1 MKKCLT
7 AFANVLLLFALSPTA
22 LHAQDTTTLEER
34 FKARYFANSQNTLYA
49 IVQQA
54 MKAKDPNF
62 YFNYISTHQLSTP
75 IPDFRLPEE
84 LSGSLLEMRLAK
96 RFTIFKGTD
105 SRSYDFMLLSKFS
118 VNFDFVYRVGKREDS
133 DIDDNPGL
141 PLNTKFG
148 VTLFEHAFVISGKR
162 KDQKASSG
170 EPSSAWGKFRK
181 EKKKWY
187 VDPPNF
193 STDSIGSKFFNQKTL
208 KMLVARADLMHYSN
222 GQDSGAFVYT
232 PSLPVRND
240 YISGNFS
247 TNYSHVMLSF
257 IQVTNK
263 NQLLDLTVGLR
274 NDFQLTKWLTY
285 ESGQEERYGICR
297 LTTVIHYRTG
307 PVNLFGMKLRD
318 RAFIQKK
325 REIKQ
330 TKDNIEVMQQ
340 QNIVTDTAQVR
351 LQKLEKSPS
360 NYKTL
365 KALFDWS
372 FTFSSEHILDNPE
385 LLPDNRSSFS
395 FETEL
400 VPLYAE
406 TVGFTLA
413 AYYGRDYLNIRYDLP
428 VFIWRFGL
436 TFQIGRYR
444 PSYESIRNNM
454 EFKKTLQEMKRKQSM

>member
-1 MKKCLT
+1 MKSYLIICSNIL
-7 AFANVLLLFALSPTA
+7 FLFASLPNA
-22 LHAQDTTTLEER
+22 LNAQDTTSLEGR
-34 FKARYFANSQNTLYA
+34 FRARYFANKQNTLYA

-62 YFNYISTHQLSTP
+62 YFTYAATHQQSNP

-84 LSGSLLEMRLAK
+84 LSSSLLEMRLAK

-105 SRSYDFMLLSKFS
+105 SKSYDFMLLSKFS

-148 VTLFEHAFVISGKR
+148 VTFFEHAFVIHGKR
-162 KDQKASSG
+162 NNGTDPAS
-170 EPSSAWGKFRK
+170 EWGRFRK
-181 EKKKWY
+181 KKKKWFM
-187 VDPPNF
+187 DTPTF
-193 STDSIGSKFFNQKTL
+193 STDSIGSKLFSRTALN
-208 KMLVARADLMHYSN
+208 MIVARADLMHYSN

-263 NQLLDLTVGLR
+263 NQLLDLTIGLR

-285 ESGQEERYGICR
+285 EPAQEERYGIFR
-297 LTTVIHYRTG
+297 FNTAIHYRTG
-307 PVNLFGMKLRD
+307 PVNLFGWKLRD
-318 RAFIQKK
+318 RDFVQRK
-325 REIKQ
+325 RQIKQ
-330 TKDNIEVMQQ
+330 T
-340 QNIVTDTAQVR
+340 AR
-351 LQKLEKSPS
+351 LQEPEKSPS
-360 NYKTL
+360 NYKTV

-385 LLPDNRSSFS
+385 LLPDYRSNFS

-400 VPLYAE
+400 VPLYGE
-406 TVGFTLA
+406 MVGFTFA

-428 VFIWRFGL
+428 VFIWRLGF
-436 TFQIGRYR
+436 TFQVGRYW

-454 EFKKTLQEMKRKQSM
+454 EFKKARH